1 MSNRSFT
8 KTAETF
14 GAKIEIDYGSKAMCF
29 VIGRVSPIAAINAAQ
44 GIVAAK
50 LSETRALVVVDL
62 KLLPILQRHPDIE
75 IAGPVSI
82 DAERFA
88 RFANLVGVKS

>member
-1 MSNRSFT
+1 MSNRSLS
-8 KTAETF
+8 KMAESF
-14 GAKIEIDYGSKAMCF
+14 GAKVDIDFGSKAMCF

-50 LSETRALVVVDL
+50 LSETRVLAVVDL
-62 KLLPILQRHPDIE
+62 VHLPILQRHPDIE

-82 DAERFA
+82 DADRFA